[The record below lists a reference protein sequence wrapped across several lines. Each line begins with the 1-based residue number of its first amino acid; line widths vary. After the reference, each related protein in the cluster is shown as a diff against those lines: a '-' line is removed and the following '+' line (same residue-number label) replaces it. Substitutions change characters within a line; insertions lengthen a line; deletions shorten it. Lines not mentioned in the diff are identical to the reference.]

1 MTDDR
6 IVQRLE
12 EQLRDA
18 HATNADLRERL
29 GDIEKR
35 EGAANVIRVEGRD
48 ALAQLEQ
55 ASAKQK
61 AAEDN
66 AAAAQRK
73 QEDAERELLRARGE
87 LEELRNR
94 FEIVKAEADKLH
106 ALDDRVAAAGH
117 SGELFASTLPRR
129 CDVHDSRC

>member
-1 MTDDR
+1 MSDDR

-35 EGAANVIRVEGRD
+35 EAAANVLRVEGRD
-48 ALAQLEQ
+48 ALAQ
-55 ASAKQK
+55 SAKAASKHK

-73 QEDAERELLRARGE
+73 QEDAEREALRARGE

-94 FEIVKAEADKLH
+94 FEIVKAEADKHRALNDRIESAKH
-106 ALDDRVAAAGH
+106 AGD
-117 SGELFASTLPRR
+117 LFRP
-129 CDVHDSRC
+129 

>member
-12 EQLRDA
+12 EQLVQV
-18 HATNADLRERL
+18 HSTNADLRGCL
-29 GDIEKR
+29 ASFEKR
-35 EGAANVIRVEGRD
+35 EQEVNRIKVEGRD
-48 ALAQLEQ
+48 ALAQLEK

-61 AAEDN
+61 QAEDN

-73 QEDAERELLRARGE
+73 CDDAEREALRANGE

-94 FEIVKAEADKLH
+94 CEIVKAEADKH
-106 ALDDRVAAAGH
+106 RALIASSQRSTQAISSGRDYPSGKIAGC
-117 SGELFASTLPRR
+117 P
-129 CDVHDSRC
+129 C

>member
-12 EQLRDA
+12 EQLRDS

-35 EGAANVIRVEGRD
+35 EEAANVIRVEGRD
-48 ALAQLEQ
+48 ALAQLEK

-73 QEDAERELLRARGE
+73 CDDAEREALRANGE
-87 LEELRNR
+87 FEELRNR
-94 FEIVKAEADKLH
+94 FEIVKAEADKHRALNDRIESAKH
-106 ALDDRVAAAGH
+106 ADD
-117 SGELFASTLPRR
+117 LFAAS
-129 CDVHDSRC
+129 